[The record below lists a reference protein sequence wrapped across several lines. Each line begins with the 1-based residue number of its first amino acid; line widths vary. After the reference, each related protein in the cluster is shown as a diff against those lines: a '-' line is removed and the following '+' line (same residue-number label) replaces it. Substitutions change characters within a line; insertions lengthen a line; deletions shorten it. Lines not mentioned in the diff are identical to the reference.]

1 MLDVLGGP
9 ARIAIIGL
17 GGVAAFG
24 GLMLLF
30 RRFTEGKGISREA
43 LHKVFQKEK
52 QEEIKATTKKQE
64 ILVKQLKL
72 AEQTSTESR
81 KEIDKIAK
89 DAAVK
94 INKILAESS
103 ISKISEEIDK
113 DWEDL

>member
-1 MLDVLGGP
+1 MLDVLGGSSK
-9 ARIAIIGL
+9 IAIIGL
-17 GGVAAFG
+17 GSAAAFG
-24 GLMLLF
+24 MIMLLF

-43 LHKVFQKEK
+43 LHKVFQKDK
-52 QEEIKATTKKQE
+52 QEEIKVTTKKQE

-72 AEQTSTESR
+72 AEQTSIESR

-94 INKILAESS
+94 INNILTESS